1 MAYRFSNRLARP
13 FALLAAGSLA
23 AAVLSG
29 CSDPALEGQIKFD
42 QNLAAISSEYAQAL
56 GGRPDLLAS
65 APSEES
71 LTALRAIADR
81 AGSLTGGSQAQQT
94 AARALSLSIY
104 RTTASLAVAR
114 ARAIES
120 SHEDVRGIAR
130 AAFGLAAELDAISE
144 ASGTLNLSGDRAEV
158 QRRREEASSQART
171 LQTSAAS
178 LESPMNLLESRMRE
192 ANARLSQLDQ
202 ENAVLLRKARE
213 SNPQTALAFVEEA
226 ASVQA
231 EARAVRTSLANEDIA
246 RGELA
251 INKSLVETKLE
262 SAKNLQAAA
271 GAALELLA
279 GFESD
284 VKSGTQKTRD
294 LAAELRARADE
305 LLKAVADERAGALQK
320 AYESAAADLGRTSG
334 ANGALANTVTT
345 EELRLGMLQFN
356 GTVAE
361 AQALLAAKGADAAGV
376 AELKSTAETLLA
388 SLREKSTAAADQL
401 ATAGEDP
408 ASAAMKAYVEGVKKT
423 AGDADI
429 SKLFAPPEKPK
440 AFKPAASGASA
451 AAAPSG
457 PDNLADVLAK
467 LGAAGKDPVAGGAVL
482 VELLDDSSKGG
493 RALKSMMGQSF
504 KAMEPLLVAVKEKFG
519 AAGATAASSGMTQGL
534 PGLGSLDFTTLTEAS
549 NDGRKAIYELADG
562 SELTLVRGAS
572 GWKVDLLSSLP
583 ANEAAMIEQA
593 APMAGMMAA
602 PMKKAAETVAAKI
615 RAGEYDSAEAAMQAF
630 QQEMMNAMRGLFGG

>member
-1 MAYRFSNRLARP
+1 MAYRFPNRLARP

-42 QNLAAISSEYAQAL
+42 QTLAAISNEYAQAL

-130 AAFGLAAELDAISE
+130 AAFGLAAELDAIAE
-144 ASGTLNLSGDRAEV
+144 ASGTLNLASDRAEA

-192 ANARLSQLDQ
+192 ANARVSQLDQ

-320 AYESAAADLGRTSG
+320 AYESAAADLGRISG
-334 ANGALANTVTT
+334 ANGALANTLTT

-388 SLREKSTAAADQL
+388 SLREKSTAAADQM

-408 ASAAMKAYVEGVKKT
+408 ASAAMKSYVDGVKKT

-440 AFKPAASGASA
+440 PFKPAASGPS

-467 LGAAGKDPVAGGAVL
+467 LGAAGKDPVSGGAVL

-493 RALKSMMGQSF
+493 RALKSMIGQSY

-519 AAGATAASSGMTQGL
+519 DAGAKAASDGMTQGL
-534 PGLGSLDFTTLTEAS
+534 PGLGSLDFTALTETS
-549 NDGRKAIYELADG
+549 NDGRKAVYETADG

-572 GWKVDLLSSLP
+572 GWKIDMLSSLP
-583 ANEAAMIEQA
+583 PNEAAMIEQA
-593 APMAGMMAA
+593 GPMMGMMAA
-602 PMKKAAETVAAKI
+602 PMKKAAESVAAKI
-615 RAGEYDSAEAAMQAF
+615 RAGEYDSAAAAMQAF
-630 QQEMMNAMRGLFGG
+630 QQEMMSAMGGLFGG